1 MRGGVKQIL
10 KITLIAVMAWLLVA
24 ACRQGSES
32 NPAASPPVSPPVTNE
47 NVVETFS
54 RIEED
59 WVEANVKADA
69 AFQDSNLAD
78 DDIGTTEDGSTVKQ
92 DSVD

>member
-1 MRGGVKQIL
+1 MKQIL
-10 KITLIAVMAWLLVA
+10 KMTLIAVMPLLLVS

-32 NPAASPPVSPPVTNE
+32 SPAASPPASPPVTNE

-78 DDIGTTEDGSTVKQ
+78 DDIGTTEDGSIVKQ
-92 DSVD
+92 GSVE